1 MEKNEICEGETY
13 KNIKG
18 DSKISTQIKNILK
31 SDEIFFEDEAE
42 YEQIKNELQKYK
54 NEKEQEIEDLE
65 KELKQLKEE
74 NAKYEDVDV
83 ENDDISLNEDII
95 EKLKSEI
102 LKKIE
107 PEIKKSNEDIQ
118 TKIDNVLKN
127 IGIENKHYIK
137 KKFSETIDS
146 DIKKWK
152 QNLEDKYINELKKI
166 QNQSQIIN
174 KSPENNKQNE
184 NVQSKVKIK
193 TNKKQQNINNS
204 NSNIQVIKNKESMN
218 DININND
225 INKNNYNPNYF
236 NNSHKNYNERNIIF
250 APNLKS
256 KPPVNPNLNIPHD
269 ILKEDK
275 KSLEKPKK
283 DISKDLFNLFNNI
296 FFKNK
301 EQTSINGEKIN
312 EFQKENLENHY
323 FNLKKKK
330 KEIYLTTY
338 FDDFIK
344 TNVVKF
350 FEKNGIEERVIDN
363 LKYNIETISEC
374 FEFGKYRYKEYYYPQ
389 NNKNTKIKDRKKSI
403 DAARRFREVFNV
415 NESII
420 KQEELLKKLDK
431 NDNNIY
437 KVFQQ
442 MYG

>member
-107 PEIKKSNEDIQ
+107 PEIKKNNEDIQ

-137 KKFSETIDS
+137 KKFSETIDT

-193 TNKKQQNINNS
+193 TNKKQQNINKS
-204 NSNIQVIKNKESMN
+204 NTNIQIIKNKESMN
-218 DININND
+218 NININND

-236 NNSHKNYNERNIIF
+236 NNSHKNNNERNNKF

-256 KPPVNPNLNIPHD
+256 EQAVNPKLIIPEDKLN
-269 ILKEDK
+269 EDK
-275 KSLEKPKK
+275 KLLEKPKK
-283 DISKDLFNLFNNI
+283 GNNKDLFNLFNNI
-296 FFKNK
+296 FFKNR
-301 EQTSINGEKIN
+301 EQTSINGEKIEDLYK
-312 EFQKENLENHY
+312 EFLAKKY

-330 KEIYLTTY
+330 EEIQLTTY
-338 FDDFIK
+338 FDNFIIA
-344 TNVVKF
+344 NVVKL

-374 FEFGKYRYKEYYYPQ
+374 FELGKYRYKEYYYPQ

-403 DAARRFREVFNV
+403 DAARRFRETFNID
-415 NESII
+415 ESII
-420 KQEELLKKLDK
+420 KEEELIKKLDK
-431 NDNNIY
+431 NDNDIN
-437 KVFQQ
+437 KVLQQ